1 MSQTDV
7 IFVDDEPDIRKAI
20 AQALTLDD
28 LSVVCFD
35 TAASALVY
43 IGRDYSGVVPCDYN
57 MPEID
62 GLPHCFIIL
71 Y

>member
-28 LSVVCFD
+28 LAV
-35 TAASALVY
+35 T
-43 IGRDYSGVVPCDYN
+43 
-57 MPEID
+57 
-62 GLPHCFIIL
+62 
-71 Y
+71 